1 MTFKNLGLQDHLLQ
15 AVAEQGYQSPTPI
28 QQQAIPEILGGQDI
42 MAGAQTGTG
51 KTAGFALPILDLL
64 SQKPIENKKPSA
76 VRALIL
82 APTRELAV
90 QVHKSFTQYGQHS
103 NLRMVMVC
111 GGMSMNT
118 QLKELDQG
126 VDILVATPGRL
137 LDHEHTGTIDLSQ
150 LEILVLDE
158 ADRMLDM
165 GFITEIQRVLKKVP
179 AKRQT
184 LFFSATFADEVK
196 KLAYGILNEP
206 KLIEVSSSNSAADN
220 VTQMVHPVDK
230 HRKRELI
237 SYLIGSRN
245 WRQVLVFTRTK
256 QMADQLA
263 KEMCLDG
270 IKSTAIH
277 GDKSQGAR
285 TRALEEFKEG
295 KVRALVAT
303 DVAARG
309 IDIDNLEY
317 VINFELPYNAED
329 YIHRIGRTGRAGASG
344 RAVSLVCVDEEWL
357 LEEVEAILDYRLP
370 QEWLE
375 GFEPD
380 PTIRPSEHNR
390 GGGRNGQKRRAKSR
404 VSKNQSR
411 GRRPRR

>member
-82 APTRELAV
+82 TPTRELAV

-103 NLRMVMVC
+103 NQRMVMVC

-118 QLKELDQG
+118 QLKELDEG

-137 LDHEHTGTIDLSQ
+137 LDHEHTGAVDLSQ

-206 KLIEVSSSNSAADN
+206 KLIEVSSSNSAAET

-245 WRQVLVFTRTK
+245 WQQVLVFTRTK

-309 IDIDNLEY
+309 IDIDSLEY

-329 YIHRIGRTGRAGASG
+329 YIHRIGRTGRAGSSG

-357 LEEVEAILDYRLP
+357 LEEIEAILDYRLP
-370 QEWLE
+370 QEWLA